1 MIYFHHHFEVFMTF
15 DDDIAFV
22 AIMRFL
28 MIGCHGLIHFDNKA
42 AMRELDAEWRGVFAA
57 AGLFQAKRA
66 PCLRHVKMLCLCHD
80 HHHALKNCMVRISKA
95 S

>member
-1 MIYFHHHFEVFMTF
+1 MTF

-42 AMRELDAEWRGVFAA
+42 AMRELDAEWRGGLAA

-66 PCLRHVKMLCLCHD
+66 SCLRTVKMLCSPCFEKLHG
-80 HHHALKNCMVRISKA
+80 
-95 S
+95 

>member
-1 MIYFHHHFEVFMTF
+1 MTF

-57 AGLFQAKRA
+57 AGLFQLSARLA
-66 PCLRHVKMLCLCHD
+66 CVTSRCFAFVMTITML
-80 HHHALKNCMVRISKA
+80 
-95 S
+95 